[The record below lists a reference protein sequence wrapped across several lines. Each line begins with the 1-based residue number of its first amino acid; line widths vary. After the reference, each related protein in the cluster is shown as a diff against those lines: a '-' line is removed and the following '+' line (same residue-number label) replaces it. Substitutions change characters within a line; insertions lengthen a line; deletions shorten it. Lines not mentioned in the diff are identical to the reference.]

1 MTSTDVVDFDVV
13 EELLDDQD
21 LEALAPLLVNVPAW
35 EVLDWMRRLPH
46 ADQALLYR
54 LLEKDL
60 AMDVFE
66 RLAPPLQTNLV
77 SGLLDEELTTLIED
91 LDPDDRVALFD
102 ELPAKVVKR
111 LLRGLSSRE
120 RMLTAPML
128 GYPLGSIG
136 RRMSPEYVTLRST
149 MSVEQALARVRGFEG
164 DSQSIHLLPIVDESR
179 HLVGAVTLPEL
190 LLAEPGQL
198 VDDIRRD
205 VSSRSAGD
213 PAEEAARTCADHR
226 LLALPITDRENRLVG
241 VVTVDDALQI
251 VSDAEDEDAA
261 RAGGAEPLR
270 QPYLSTPI
278 LRIVKARTG
287 WLLVLALSA
296 SLTVSVLEQ
305 FEATLSQAVVLALF
319 IPLLTGIGGNTGSQ
333 AASTLTRALAVGD
346 VQPRDVTKVVLRESR
361 VGLTMG
367 VLLSVL
373 GFMIASPIYGVEI
386 GFIIGS
392 TLLAVCT
399 MAATVGGMMPLVAK
413 ALHVDPAAF
422 STPFISTFCD
432 ATGLLIYFA
441 IAKIVL
447 GL

>member
-1 MTSTDVVDFDVV
+1 MTRTTVVDFEVV
-13 EELLDDQD
+13 EALLDHQD
-21 LEALAPLLVNVPAW
+21 LEQLAPLLTAVPAW
-35 EVLDWMRRLPH
+35 EVVDWMRRLPLRN
-46 ADQALLYR
+46 QALLFR

-60 AMDVFE
+60 ALEVFE
-66 RLAPPLQTNLV
+66 RLAPPVQSTLV

-102 ELPAKVVKR
+102 ELPAKVVNR
-111 LLRGLSSRE
+111 LLPGLSPRE
-120 RMLTAPML
+120 RRLTAPML
-128 GYPLGSIG
+128 GYPLGSVG
-136 RRMSPEYVTLRST
+136 RRMSPEYVTLRAT
-149 MSVEQALARVRGFEG
+149 MLVREALDLVRGFEG
-164 DSQSIHLLPIVDESR
+164 DSQSLHLFPVTDESR
-179 HLVGAVTLPEL
+179 RLIGAVTLPEL
-190 LLAEPGQL
+190 VMADPSEMVEDL
-198 VDDIRRD
+198 RRD
-205 VSSRSAGD
+205 VSSRSAED
-213 PAEEAARTCADHR
+213 SAEEAARICADHR
-226 LLALPITDRENRLVG
+226 LPALPITDREKRLVG

-251 VSDAEDEDAA
+251 ISDADAEDAA

-278 LRIVKARTG
+278 LRIVRARTG
-287 WLLVLALSA
+287 WLLILALSA

-305 FEATLSQAVVLALF
+305 FEATLAEAVVLALF

-346 VQPRDVTKVVLRESR
+346 VRPRDVTKVVLRESR

-367 VLLSVL
+367 LLLSVL
-373 GFMIASPIYGVEI
+373 GFAIASPIYGSQI
-386 GFIIGS
+386 GLIIGT
-392 TLLAVCT
+392 TLLLVCT

-413 ALHVDPAAF
+413 ALRVDPAAF

-441 IAKIVL
+441 IAKVVL

>member
-1 MTSTDVVDFDVV
+1 MTQTDVVDFEVV

-21 LEALAPLLVNVPAW
+21 LEALAPLLSDVPAW
-35 EVLDWMRRLPH
+35 EIVDWMRRLPH
-46 ADQALLYR
+46 RDQALLFR

-60 AMDVFE
+60 ALEVFE
-66 RLAPPLQTNLV
+66 RLAAPLQTNLV
-77 SGLLDEELTTLIED
+77 SGLVDEELTTLIED

-111 LLRGLSSRE
+111 LLRGLSPHE

-136 RRMSPEYVTLRST
+136 RRMSPEYTILRATLT
-149 MSVEQALARVRGFEG
+149 VEQALAHVRTFEG
-164 DSQSIHLLPIVDESR
+164 DSQSIHLLPVVDESR

-190 LLAEPGQL
+190 ILAEPSQ
-198 VDDIRRD
+198 VIDEIRRD
-205 VSSRSAGD
+205 VSSRSAED
-213 PAEEAARTCADHR
+213 SAEEAARTCADHR
-226 LLALPITDRENRLVG
+226 LPALPITDREKRLIG
-241 VVTVDDALQI
+241 VVTMDDALQI
-251 VSDAEDEDAA
+251 ISDAEDEDAA

-270 QPYLSTPI
+270 QPYLSTPV
-278 LRIVKARTG
+278 LKIVKARTG

-305 FEATLSQAVVLALF
+305 FEATLAEAVVLALF

-346 VQPRDVTKVVLRESR
+346 VRPRDITKVVLREAR
-361 VGLTMG
+361 VGLAMG

-373 GFMIASPIYGVEI
+373 GFAIASPIYGTQI

-392 TLLAVCT
+392 TLLLVCT

-441 IAKIVL
+441 IAKMVL